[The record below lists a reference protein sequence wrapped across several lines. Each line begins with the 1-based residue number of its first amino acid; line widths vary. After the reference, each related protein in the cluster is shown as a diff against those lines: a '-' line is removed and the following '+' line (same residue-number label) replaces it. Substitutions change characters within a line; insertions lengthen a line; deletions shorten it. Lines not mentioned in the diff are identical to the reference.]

1 MFDIS
6 MTYFESGQEQNPIFT
21 FFIKLQIIYI
31 QTLDVLS
38 HTKISYDLRVC
49 HDLIQGQFGKFKV
62 TKRKSADFVSGLYLS
77 YWETLDALTLHRD
90 CLRPEGV
97 LWFRFKVICASS
109 SSLEEKVQDLW
120 SVYYIFL
127 FMEYHRCS
135 YFTQR
140 LCMTCGC
147 VMIMTQGHLAVTKC
161 KITNLCCH
169 HMFEL
174 NRSR

>member
-1 MFDIS
+1 MNVFFWNNVTNNRFFMFDIS

-49 HDLIQGQFGKFKV
+49 HDLIQGQFGKFNV

-77 YWETLDALTLHRD
+77 YWERLDALTLHRD

-97 LWFRFKVICASS
+97 LWFRSKVIWASS
-109 SSLEEKVQDLW
+109 SSLEEKVQNLW

-127 FMEYHRCS
+127 FMEYHRKFLFYTKIVYDLWVCHDYDPRS
-135 YFTQR
+135 F
-140 LCMTCGC
+140 GC
-147 VMIMTQGHLAVTKC
+147 NQV
-161 KITNLCCH
+161 
-169 HMFEL
+169 
-174 NRSR
+174 